1 MKSNGNF
8 NTSLAIRWA
17 NPICARRVASLAN
30 SVRTIKFSV
39 VRCSSSGNHMKLLD
53 ESVDGAGGGAGGGAS
68 GGASG
73 GTAGVALLN
82 TPGGNNTNGR
92 CCNVSITPNEE

>member
-1 MKSNGNF
+1 
-8 NTSLAIRWA
+8 
-17 NPICARRVASLAN
+17 
-30 SVRTIKFSV
+30 
-39 VRCSSSGNHMKLLD
+39 MKLLD
-53 ESVDGAGGGAGGGAS
+53 ESVDGAGGGAG